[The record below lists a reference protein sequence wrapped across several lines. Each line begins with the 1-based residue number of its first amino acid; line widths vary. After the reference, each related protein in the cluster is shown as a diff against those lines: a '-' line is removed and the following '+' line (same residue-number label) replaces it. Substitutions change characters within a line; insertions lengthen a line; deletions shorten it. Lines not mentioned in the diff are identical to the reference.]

1 MRGLMLVLMT
11 CTHLPT
17 RFADPLG
24 QPFGFVSAAEG
35 FVLLSAYMAGTV
47 YAKRAL
53 KQGVPAMRKAF
64 LNRALTIYVC
74 QGVLLLFLFSVIA
87 LVGLAIEQGA
97 VKNLMLFFLND
108 PLTGLWGALLL
119 LYNPPLLDI
128 LPLYVLFMLA
138 SPWLMAF
145 GLARSW
151 VPVLMGSLTLWF
163 AAQFGLGEWL
173 YDQTLARVGFP
184 IPLKEMGS
192 FDTFAWQFVWVLG
205 LWMGAASVAP
215 GPDPVPA
222 ERFPPWLVR
231 SAVVIAI
238 VGLVWRHAF
247 GQIPFPDGSSF
258 NILFD
263 KWQVGP
269 MRLFDLLALLIVT
282 LHFGPAWLRWLPR
295 VKVLERLGSASLP
308 VFCAH
313 LVIVLI
319 ALATIGAPSPERSV
333 WIDLTLF
340 VSSFV
345 LLYGIARISSG
356 VETKV
361 EARAERKAAQR
372 EQTAAALSAGAP
384 K

>member
-87 LVGLAIEQGA
+87 LVGIAIEQGA

-138 SPWLMAF
+138 SPWLMAV
-145 GLARSW
+145 GLTRSW
-151 VPVLMGSLTLWF
+151 VPVLGGSLAVWF

-173 YDQTLARVGFP
+173 YDHSFALVHFP
-184 IPLKEMGS
+184 IPFKEMGS
-192 FDTFAWQFVWVLG
+192 FDTFAWQFIWVLG

-215 GPDPVPA
+215 GPDPVQ
-222 ERFPPWLVR
+222 RFPAWLVR
-231 SAVVIAI
+231 SAVVIAV
-238 VGLVWRHAF
+238 VGLVWRHVF
-247 GQIPFPDGSSF
+247 GQTPFPAGSTL
-258 NILFD
+258 NVLFD

-269 MRLFDLLALLIVT
+269 LRLFDLLSLLIVT
-282 LHFGPAWLRWLPR
+282 LHFGPTWAKVLPR
-295 VKVLERLGSASLP
+295 VKALERMGSASLP

-319 ALATIGAPSPERSV
+319 ALATIGAPTPERSV

-345 LLYGIARISSG
+345 LLYGIARVSSG

-361 EARAERKAAQR
+361 EARAERKAVQR
-372 EQTAAALSAGAP
+372 EQTAAQKG
-384 K
+384 